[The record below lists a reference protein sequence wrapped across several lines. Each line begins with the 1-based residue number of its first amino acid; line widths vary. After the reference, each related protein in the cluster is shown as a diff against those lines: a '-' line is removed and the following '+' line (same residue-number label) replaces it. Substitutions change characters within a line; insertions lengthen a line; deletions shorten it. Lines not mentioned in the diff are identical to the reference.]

1 MVGCSYGVARG
12 ASRTPQAGLA
22 ALIDAPLASE
32 QRQPVAGA
40 CPEPGGTVGVALMS
54 HTVGQDRALFGVR
67 SPGNLAR
74 GRSLPGAPLLRLRGR
89 QPGPP
94 GWRAPG
100 PVSGPPSWKVTTQA
114 GTGFQSPCPLW
125 PESCAVTHP
134 EA

>member
-40 CPEPGGTVGVALMS
+40 CPEPGGTVGVALTS

-74 GRSLPGAPLLRLRGR
+74 GRSLPGALLLRLRGR

-94 GWRAPG
+94 RLEGTRPRVWATLLG
-100 PVSGPPSWKVTTQA
+100 GHHA
-114 GTGFQSPCPLW
+114 GRDRL
-125 PESCAVTHP
+125 PESLPSVA
-134 EA
+134 